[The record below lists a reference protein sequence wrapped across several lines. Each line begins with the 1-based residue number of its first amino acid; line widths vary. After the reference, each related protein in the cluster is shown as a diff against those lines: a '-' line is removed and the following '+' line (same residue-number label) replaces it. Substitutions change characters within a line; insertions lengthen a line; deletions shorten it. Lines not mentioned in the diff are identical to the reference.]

1 MSERVSFE
9 RAEEVGKSC
18 GYSVRFES
26 VLPRPHASIL
36 FCTVGKYH
44 FLISDCGT
52 LRRAGW
58 YIAKHVLFTGV
69 LLRKLESGIRGI
81 SHVIVDEIHERDL
94 NVSPSLPYHISLL
107 YHIRQRYP
115 VSLYSQVCFSV
126 QTDFLLVVLRDVV
139 QAYPDVRVILMSATI
154 DTTMF
159 KEYFFNCPVIEVHG
173 RAHPVQGQKQ
183 VFSMHCIIMY
193 F

>member
-1 MSERVSFE
+1 MSVSERVSFE
-9 RAEEVGKSC
+9 RGEEVGKSC

-36 FCTVGKYH
+36 FCTVGKFH
-44 FLISDCGT
+44 FLISDCSTGLGNIT
-52 LRRAGW
+52 
-58 YIAKHVLFTGV
+58 KNVLFTGV

-94 NVSPSLPYHISLL
+94 NVSPMLPYHISRLE
-107 YHIRQRYP
+107 RYP

-126 QTDFLLVVLRDVV
+126 QSDFLLVVLRDVV
-139 QAYPDVRVILMSATI
+139 QAYPDVRIILMSATI

-173 RAHPVQGQKQ
+173 RAHPVQGQKH
-183 VFSMHCIIMY
+183 VFTMHCIKM
-193 F
+193 